1 MVKRHTGDM
10 RNYESMGALLHFMI
24 SGTFSN
30 ISRMLPES
38 FHNLDIF
45 SGMNA
50 NSIDCIIP
58 LLEACSF
65 SGKETIYEQN
75 QEANYFYILVSGEV
89 VVKHKPYDGDAI
101 TIARVC
107 IEDVIGWSAALGR
120 PRYSS
125 SAFAEVPCELVR
137 IDVAAMRDFCHKN
150 PQLGKSLLEKFAQG
164 IAYRLKSTYDEVLA
178 LLFHGMELVPEK

>member
-1 MVKRHTGDM
+1 
-10 RNYESMGALLHFMI
+10 
-24 SGTFSN
+24 
-30 ISRMLPES
+30 MLPKS
-38 FHNLDIF
+38 FHKLDIF
-45 SGMNA
+45 SGMSTS
-50 NSIDCIIP
+50 SIDCIIP

-75 QEANYFYILVSGEV
+75 QEAAYFYILVSGEV

-107 IEDVIGWSAALGR
+107 PEDVIGWSAALGR
-120 PRYSS
+120 PKYSS
-125 SAFAEVPCELVR
+125 SAYAEVPCELVR
-137 IDVAAMRDFCHKN
+137 IDVAAMRDFCKNN

-178 LLFHGMELVPEK
+178 LLFHGMELVQEK